1 MSALRPVAPALVE
14 RARADQVAML
24 YERYNRTTLSM
35 LLGALILCAVLRE
48 QVSPQLMGVWLALV
62 LVNQAWRGVLAR
74 AWRHAQPGITAAP
87 RWGRYWALGSSLA
100 GALWGFASVAMFP
113 HPAPDQAL
121 MIVCLFGVV
130 LGGLNLTA
138 VYKPSFYGF
147 ALPALLPLIV
157 RVALEGGPVHW
168 NIAGVMVV
176 VLVFILAFGHR
187 LNDVLTHALATR
199 YENADL
205 IAELKDQTRA
215 AQSARTAAESANR
228 AKSQLLAA
236 ASHDLRQP
244 LHALALFSAALA
256 ARTRGTDLAALVA
269 NVERSTASLDAQFDQ
284 LLDLSRLEAN
294 AYTPDHTRV
303 ALAPLFARLRD
314 EFAPQAIARGL
325 DMRFADTGVAVESD
339 PALLVRILRNLI
351 GNALR
356 YTQAGGVIVGA
367 RRCGSAI
374 GIDVFDTGPGISAQD
389 RERIF
394 DEFFQI
400 AALAHSPQCGR
411 GTGLGLAIVKRFA
424 TLLGHEVSVASR
436 IGRGARFRVVC
447 ARAGGQASTPA
458 RPTWPARGTPAS
470 TLSGALIAVIDDDE
484 SAIEGMRAL
493 FGAWGARVAGGTQ
506 ADAVLAALGALESY
520 PDLIVA
526 DLRLADGASGVSAV
540 ARLRAELGAPIP
552 ALIVSGD
559 VGTAATH
566 DARAAG
572 LPLLQKPVDA
582 TALRVAATAFVT
594 QSAAQLATY
603 AAGE

>member
-1 MSALRPVAPALVE
+1 M
-14 RARADQVAML
+14 RAR
-24 YERYNRTTLSM
+24 R
-35 LLGALILCAVLRE
+35 
-48 QVSPQLMGVWLALV
+48 
-62 LVNQAWRGVLAR
+62 R
-74 AWRHAQPGITAAP
+74 AG
-87 RWGRYWALGSSLA
+87 
-100 GALWGFASVAMFP
+100 
-113 HPAPDQAL
+113 
-121 MIVCLFGVV
+121 
-130 LGGLNLTA
+130 
-138 VYKPSFYGF
+138 
-147 ALPALLPLIV
+147 
-157 RVALEGGPVHW
+157 
-168 NIAGVMVV
+168 
-176 VLVFILAFGHR
+176 
-187 LNDVLTHALATR
+187 
-199 YENADL
+199 
-205 IAELKDQTRA
+205 
-215 AQSARTAAESANR
+215 
-228 AKSQLLAA
+228 
-236 ASHDLRQP
+236 
-244 LHALALFSAALA
+244 
-256 ARTRGTDLAALVA
+256 
-269 NVERSTASLDAQFDQ
+269 
-284 LLDLSRLEAN
+284 
-294 AYTPDHTRV
+294 
-303 ALAPLFARLRD
+303 
-314 EFAPQAIARGL
+314 
-325 DMRFADTGVAVESD
+325 ADTGVAVESD
-339 PALLVRILRNLI
+339 PALLMRILRNLI

-356 YTQAGGVIVGA
+356 YTQAGGVIIGA

-400 AALAHSPQCGR
+400 AALAHSAQGGR

-436 IGRGARFRVVC
+436 LGRGARFRVVC
-447 ARAGGQASTPA
+447 VRAGGQTPSPRAA
-458 RPTWPARGTPAS
+458 RLARGTPAS
-470 TLSGALIAVIDDDE
+470 SLSGALIAVIDDDE

-540 ARLRAELGAPIP
+540 ARLRDELGAPIP

-582 TALRVAATAFVT
+582 TALRVAATTFVT

>member
-1 MSALRPVAPALVE
+1 MTALRAVAPALVE

-24 YERYNRTTLSM
+24 YERYHRTTLSM
-35 LLGALILCAVLRE
+35 LLGALILWAVLRE
-48 QVSPQLMGVWLALV
+48 EVAPALMAAWLLLV
-62 LVNQAWRGVLAR
+62 AANQTWRGALAR
-74 AWRHAQPGITAAP
+74 AWRRAQPGIAATP
-87 RWGRYWALGSSLA
+87 RWGRYWTLGSALA

-113 HPAPDQAL
+113 ESAPSQAL

-176 VLVFILAFGHR
+176 VLAFILAFGHR
-187 LNDVLTHALATR
+187 LNDVLTHALAIR

-205 IAELKDQTRA
+205 IVELKEQTRA
-215 AQSARTAAESANR
+215 AQGARTAAEAANR

-244 LHALALFSAALA
+244 LHALALFLAALA
-256 ARTRGTDLAALVA
+256 ARTSGTELALLVA
-269 NVERSTASLDAQFDQ
+269 NVERSAASLDAQFDQ

-294 AYTPDHTRV
+294 AFTPERTRV

-314 EFAPQAIARGL
+314 EFAPQAGARHL
-325 DMRFADTGVAVESD
+325 DMRFANTTLTVESD
-339 PALLVRILRNLI
+339 PALLARILRNLI

-356 YTQAGGVIVGA
+356 YTQSGGVIVGA
-367 RRCGSAI
+367 RRRGDSV

-400 AALAHSPQCGR
+400 ATLADAPQGGR

-424 TLLGHEVSVASR
+424 TLLGHEVSVTSR
-436 IGRGARFRVVC
+436 IGHGARFRVVC
-447 ARAGGQASTPA
+447 RGAGRRTPA
-458 RPTWPARGTPAS
+458 QVRIAGSVRAPPAA
-470 TLSGALIAVIDDDE
+470 TLAGALVAVIDDDE

-493 FGAWGARVAGGTQ
+493 FGAWGARVAGGTH
-506 ADAVLAALGALESY
+506 AAAVLEALGALESY
-520 PDLIVA
+520 PDLIIA
-526 DLRLADGASGVSAV
+526 DLRLGNGADGVSAI
-540 ARLRAELGAPIP
+540 AQLRSELGAPIP

-559 VGTAATH
+559 VGAGATR

-594 QSAAQLATY
+594 QAAVASGI
-603 AAGE
+603 AHH